1 MMGWKVEQNAAVF
14 NAQQVSY
21 QRQWVSSQ
29 PTTTCECSIR
39 GLMPLTRA
47 QIYFVCNRR
56 GIRFCSRARRD
67 IHGHV
72 SFGLFAKMAP
82 LPDGFPY
89 GQWGLVYN
97 ALFVGIRGMGS
108 ATIFFWLQLPNVT
121 KNYRT
126 ALRITGLVTAIA
138 KNKEITWRR
147 LQCVRVGC
155 PIP

>member
-1 MMGWKVEQNAAVF
+1 MGWKVEQNAAVF

-29 PTTTCECSIR
+29 PTITREFSIR

-82 LPDGFPY
+82 LPDGFIY

-97 ALFVGIRGMGS
+97 ALSFGIAGMGS

-121 KNYRT
+121 KNYHT
-126 ALRITGLVTAIA
+126 ALHIIGLVTTIA
-138 KNKEITWRR
+138 TSPLHVNV
-147 LQCVRVGC
+147 QFMG
-155 PIP
+155 